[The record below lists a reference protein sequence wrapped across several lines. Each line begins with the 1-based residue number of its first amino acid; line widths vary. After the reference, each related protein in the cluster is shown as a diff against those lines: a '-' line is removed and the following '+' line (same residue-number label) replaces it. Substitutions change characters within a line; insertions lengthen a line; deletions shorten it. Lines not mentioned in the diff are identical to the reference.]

1 MTSSYGRMA
10 QDLVANAFDGDINL
24 DETERL
30 LSAVGGGALLL
41 TSANLRSIRG
51 LLATVVGASLL
62 YRGMTGHCP
71 FYSILGV
78 QTCSLG
84 SKNRAWT
91 GSSGRERT
99 ESSVV
104 S

>member
-1 MTSSYGRMA
+1 MMKSSNTMI
-10 QDLVANAFDGDINL
+10 QDIAEKALGSEINL

-41 TSANLRSIRG
+41 TTANLRSLRG
-51 LLATVVGASLL
+51 LLATIVGSSMI

-71 FYSILGV
+71 FYSILGIR
-78 QTCSLG
+78 TCPTG
-84 SKNRAWT
+84 SNFRAWT
-91 GSSGRERT
+91 GSSVRDRAEAT
-99 ESSVV
+99 TV